1 MHKLIIYT
9 DVGSRGNPGPSAIGV
24 VFIDWVTGETL
35 KTYGE
40 RVEDGTNN
48 EAEYKAIIFALK
60 KAKALYSKDTAKKM
74 EVEMRMDSELACK
87 QLSGEYKLS
96 TPHIQQLFIEVW
108 NLKTDFGKVSFVH
121 IPREQN
127 ALADAALNRALDSSL
142 PQFNY

>member
-1 MHKLIIYT
+1 MNKLVIYT
-9 DVGSRGNPGPSAIGV
+9 DGGSRGNPGPSAIGA
-24 VFIDWVTGETL
+24 VFVNWVTGETL

-60 KAKALYSKDTAKKM
+60 KAKALYCKDNAKKM

-87 QLSGEYKLS
+87 QLNGEYKLS
-96 TPHIQQLFIEVW
+96 TKHIQELFIEVW
-108 NLKTDFGKVSFVH
+108 NLKTDFGKVSFAH
-121 IPREQN
+121 IPREHN

-142 PQFNY
+142 F